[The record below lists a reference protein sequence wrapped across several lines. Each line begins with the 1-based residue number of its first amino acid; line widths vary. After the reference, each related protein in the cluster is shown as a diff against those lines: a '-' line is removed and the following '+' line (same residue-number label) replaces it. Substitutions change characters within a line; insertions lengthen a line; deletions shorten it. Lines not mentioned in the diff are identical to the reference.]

1 MFDLK
6 QLEIDLRPRTSY
18 WLGDPD
24 IDQATAD
31 HQAWRER
38 GEGLEPI
45 PQGKPAGWLW
55 RPLDECERDAVLLA
69 EGRRTTDELD
79 GMRLTVAYG
88 LLAIDGV
95 ALRRRS
101 DTIPSRLVTQALS
114 IVARI
119 GEKYPARVPRVNPET
134 GAPEVNPGTG
144 EPVMDVIPA
153 LTWIS
158 GLIYGATFQRGG

>member
-6 QLEIDLRPRTSY
+6 QLEIDLKSRRSH

-24 IDQATAD
+24 IDQAMSDPA
-31 HQAWRER
+31 AWVER
-38 GEGLEPI
+38 GEGAVPV
-45 PQGKPAGWLW
+45 PQGKPAVWLW
-55 RPLDECERDAVLLA
+55 RALDEVERDAVLLA

-95 ALRRRS
+95 PLPRRS
-101 DTIPSRLVTQALS
+101 DTLPSRLTQEALAR
-114 IVARI
+114 VQRI
-119 GEKYPARVPRVNPET
+119 GERYPAKTPRLDSEGAPVVNPET
-134 GAPEVNPGTG
+134 G
-144 EPVMDVIPA
+144 EPVLDAVPA
-153 LTWIS
+153 LTWLS